1 MTVDQMIELLQE
13 ASERGL
19 GDTNVRIATQPNYP
33 MEVSIQN
40 AAIVDE
46 SEDDCECESI
56 LDCDCDEPESKPAFW
71 IATSN
76 NESYIS
82 NAPWNA

>member
-13 ASERGL
+13 ASDRGL
-19 GDTNVRIATQPNYP
+19 GETNVRIATQPNYP

-46 SEDDCECESI
+46 REQDCECDSI
-56 LDCDCDEPESKPAFW
+56 LDCDCDEDETKPAFW

-82 NAPWNA
+82 NLPWNA